1 MSIQI
6 TDVTGGFRPIRI
18 SIYILP
24 CFSVLIR
31 NISGP
36 SYGTIPASPVGL
48 STLHT
53 TTVSTGVCIWAGADR
68 AGASDSDG
76 IQVGTI
82 LGTEVGT
89 IPGIA
94 PGTVVTIR
102 DGVIHTGIT
111 HIGDIPVGIIRTG
124 AVEAVIIPTGPTGLI
139 GQDNGL
145 DSEAE

>member
-1 MSIQI
+1 MEQSPLRQL
-6 TDVTGGFRPIRI
+6 GFRRYFQQPFQ
-18 SIYILP
+18 L
-24 CFSVLIR
+24 
-31 NISGP
+31 
-36 SYGTIPASPVGL
+36 
-48 STLHT
+48 
-53 TTVSTGVCIWAGADR
+53 
-68 AGASDSDG
+68 DSDG

-139 GQDNGL
+139 GQDNGQ

>member
-1 MSIQI
+1 MVSFQYEYQFIFFPA
-6 TDVTGGFRPIRI
+6 FRYL
-18 SIYILP
+18 SEIYLA
-24 CFSVLIR
+24 V
-31 NISGP
+31 
-36 SYGTIPASPVGL
+36 
-48 STLHT
+48 
-53 TTVSTGVCIWAGADR
+53 R
-68 AGASDSDG
+68 AGASDSVG
-76 IQVGTI
+76 IQAGTI

-89 IPGIA
+89 IPGIT

-102 DGVIHTGIT
+102 DGGIHTGLT